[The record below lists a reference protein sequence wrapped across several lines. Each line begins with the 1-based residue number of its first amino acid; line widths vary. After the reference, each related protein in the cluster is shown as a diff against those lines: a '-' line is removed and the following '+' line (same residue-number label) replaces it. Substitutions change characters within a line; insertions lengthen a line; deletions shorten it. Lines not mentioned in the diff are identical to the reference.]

1 MSAWQAAIERRS
13 GPTALVLSRQ
23 NLAHQDRD
31 AEQFK
36 AIDQGGYILFE
47 PATTPVAILIATGSE
62 VEIARQAALT
72 LTAGGQPTRLVSM
85 PCAEVFAAQSASY
98 QQQVLPQEMR
108 IRVAVEAGHGDIGG
122 SGWDWMARS

>member
-1 MSAWQAAIERRS
+1 MATVRYGETVSAWQAAIERRS

-47 PATTPVAILIATGSE
+47 PATTPVAILNCNG
-62 VEIARQAALT
+62 L
-72 LTAGGQPTRLVSM
+72 
-85 PCAEVFAAQSASY
+85 
-98 QQQVLPQEMR
+98 
-108 IRVAVEAGHGDIGG
+108 
-122 SGWDWMARS
+122 